1 MNLVVVVLSLSARR
15 EVLAPHR
22 NAQMCVAQ
30 PSGPSRRLSASRKN
44 KNKQKKGETI
54 KQKGERKER
63 KKRNA

>member
-1 MNLVVVVLSLSARR
+1 
-15 EVLAPHR
+15 
-22 NAQMCVAQ
+22 MCVEQ

-44 KNKQKKGETI
+44 KNKKKGETI